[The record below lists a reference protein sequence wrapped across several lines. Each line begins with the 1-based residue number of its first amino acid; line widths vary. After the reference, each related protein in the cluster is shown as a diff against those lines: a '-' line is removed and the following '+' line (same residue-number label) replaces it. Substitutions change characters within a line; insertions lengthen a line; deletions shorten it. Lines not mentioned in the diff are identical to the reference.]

1 MGDWETSV
9 DNLPC
14 NLFTRIEVSIC
25 YEKLIINDDT
35 TQYNQFSPL
44 FLFIFYFLVK
54 QLKISIE
61 LS

>member
-35 TQYNQFSPL
+35 TQYNQFSSLFYL
-44 FLFIFYFLVK
+44 FLFSSEIA
-54 QLKISIE
+54 
-61 LS
+61 

>member
-9 DNLPC
+9 DNLPY

-35 TQYNQFSPL
+35 TQYNQFSSLFYL
-44 FLFIFYFLVK
+44 FLFSSEIA
-54 QLKISIE
+54 
-61 LS
+61 

>member
-9 DNLPC
+9 DNLPY